1 MSNVS
6 KSALTQLAAIIP
18 YGAHNYIAKEMGYSS
33 HFVLKSL
40 LTGRIK
46 ISIEKFELIKSH
58 YEYWKKY
65 VDFTYANPNGV
76 FDLFQTA
83 KYYKELNNLINSEE
97 YSLLNDYQRT
107 AIVDEQKR
115 ICNQLINNRKNE

>member
-6 KSALTQLAAIIP
+6 KSALTQLAATIP
-18 YGAHNYIAKEMGYSS
+18 FGAYGYIAKEMDYAS

-40 LTGRIK
+40 LTGRVK

-58 YEYWKKY
+58 YEYWKRY
-65 VDFTYANPNGV
+65 VAFTYANQNGS
-76 FDLFQTA
+76 FDLFQTV
-83 KYYKELNNLINSEE
+83 KYYKELNNLINSKE

-107 AIVDEQKR
+107 SIVDEQKR
-115 ICNQLINNRKNE
+115 ICQQLVH

>member
-18 YGAHNYIAKEMGYSS
+18 FGAYGYIAKEMEYSS

-40 LTGRIK
+40 LTGRVK

-58 YEYWKKY
+58 YEYWKRY
-65 VDFTYANPNGV
+65 VAFTYANQNGS
-76 FDLFQTA
+76 FDLFQTV
-83 KYYKELNNLINSEE
+83 KYYKELNNLINSKE

-107 AIVDEQKR
+107 SIVDEQKR
-115 ICNQLINNRKNE
+115 ICQQLVH